1 MVERWYAT
9 RGLTRRE
16 NERVERK
23 KTTKVAEK
31 GSRGDICREK
41 PALVSLGS
49 SESELC
55 FSNYPGDIYVC
66 ML

>member
-41 PALVSLGS
+41 PAS
-49 SESELC
+49 
-55 FSNYPGDIYVC
+55 
-66 ML
+66 